1 MKTFTQFLNELN
13 EMFSV
18 SIGRHPAT
26 GDHIYAPADTTRNKR
41 KLAQVESG
49 TVSFP
54 HPNPPG
60 APGSLVSDHEHGES
74 HMRKLGTE
82 LSVRDRD
89 VFLEMLDSNAEPN
102 AALKTGASPE
112 KVLHIMRGI
121 SGSGKSTVARELAE
135 SNKDSV
141 ILSTDRFFMDKGTY
155 KFDPSKIAEH
165 HTQNIKDAHDHM
177 ENGTSN
183 VIIDNTNLV
192 HSHMT
197 PYVAAAQMHGYT
209 VRFHDIHENDP
220 KNINVNQASERM
232 TKRAQDIPGSD
243 HGSEVARRQAEGYE
257 PFKTDDPV
265 KEIMSHMN
273 PEA

>member
-1 MKTFTQFLNELN
+1 MKTFTQFLNETPEN
-13 EMFSV
+13 EMFTV
-18 SIGRHPAT
+18 TIGRHPAT
-26 GDHIYAPADTTRNKR
+26 GDHIYAPADTARNKR

-74 HMRKLGTE
+74 HMKQLGILTE
-82 LSVRDRD
+82 
-89 VFLEMLDSNAEPN
+89 DSQE
-102 AALKTGASPE
+102 ASPE

-141 ILSTDRFFMDKGTY
+141 VLSTDRFFMDKGTY

-177 ENGTSN
+177 KNGTSH

-220 KNINVNQASERM
+220 KNINVNQSSERM

-257 PFKTDDPV
+257 PFKTDNPV
-265 KEIMSHMN
+265 EEVMRHMKR
-273 PEA
+273 ES

>member
-1 MKTFTQFLNELN
+1 MFT
-13 EMFSV
+13 V

-26 GDHIYAPADTTRNKR
+26 GDLIYAPADTARDR
-41 KLAQVESG
+41 RRLAQVESG

-54 HPNPPG
+54 HSKPPG
-60 APGSLVSDHEHGES
+60 PPGSLVAEHEHGES
-74 HMRKLGTE
+74 HMEGMKLTE
-82 LSVRDRD
+82 
-89 VFLEMLDSNAEPN
+89 EN
-102 AALKTGASPE
+102 TPE
-112 KVLHIMRGI
+112 KTLHIMRGI

-155 KFDPSKIAEH
+155 KFDPGNLMKH

-177 ENGTSN
+177 KKGTSN

-192 HSHMT
+192 HAHMT

-209 VRFHDIHENDP
+209 VVFHDIHGNDP
-220 KNINVNQASERM
+220 ENIDVNLASQRM
-232 TKRAQDIPGSD
+232 TTRAQNIPGSD

-265 KEIMSHMN
+265 KEIMSHMKS
-273 PEA
+273 